1 MRNLDYFEPAGKP
14 SIIQEEKTM
23 DAVPATGTSTDVG
36 NLLQSVFMPALPKDS
51 RARELQPLV
60 DDMWTD
66 DAGNLIGYIG
76 AADHPGDDAAV
87 NDAAI
92 GRNLPPVTGETHRMS
107 FETRT
112 EV

>member
-1 MRNLDYFEPAGKP
+1 
-14 SIIQEEKTM
+14 M
-23 DAVPATGTSTDVG
+23 DAVPGTGTSTDIRD
-36 NLLQSVFMPALPKDS
+36 LLQSVFIPALPTDS
-51 RARELQPLV
+51 RARELQPVV

-87 NDAAI
+87 NDAAT
-92 GRNLPPVTGETHRMS
+92 GRNLLLVTGEIHRMS
-107 FETRT
+107 FDTRT